1 MSSTNSRIIKA
12 NETDFLISDSGYYL
26 DGRLIA
32 IVDGS
37 KYDFMGRE
45 IFTTGFFME
54 NIGFGITSINV
65 EINTSLQP
73 IVTIT
78 FKDLYGNAVFGKD
91 VIDQDVPNY
100 SVLFNWPPPK
110 FLFTFK
116 GFLGRQVSWML
127 NLKQT
132 STSYQSDGSY
142 DIKCELIPSQ
152 WGFMGDLPFLFL
164 LATKGLKKNELPPDK
179 FKTQQTVFDLIKIG
193 LRTETKTK
201 EITKEFDT
209 LLTQMNLIKSNR
221 IVEAI
226 CYGQTIKL
234 GEEIDGKA
242 GNSKVVSTTEGKE
255 TINFSNIT
263 FAVPKEAQIN
273 GADKIKEYTSSN
285 ADALRKVN
293 TYLLLNAQI
302 GSQAGKGVGLGSID
316 FTGAPYEQEE
326 MTSRIKL
333 IDNNIR
339 VIEAAIK
346 KRVYDSSK
354 SQLEKITI
362 GQIFRQMGRDSGYIM
377 GKILEAGALGY
388 SKNKTQRDESVISKT
403 PLIGKQF
410 PLKIDTETGNEVPAI
425 GSGVDIEN
433 YELNFV
439 DKFITAVSQ
448 GVAQDLIRENQTGGL
463 PDDTKLLRRIN
474 NIEAPNVNPYK
485 PYFRNIAQN
494 IMVRAGI
501 ASFLTRSNDP
511 NYPGDYDTFWK
522 IDRESVEEVLRL
534 ASSDMDN
541 ISEQMLNEI
550 EETEYMLLKQFCYYW
565 TNLITSDGNFLLDAD
580 GKPET
585 MPFVGSQVRGVIPS
599 TVAGKAVKVDKS
611 DDQITLTIEGI
622 YDLVFGTKKNVNN
635 DNVGYDK
642 SNGAFVSKGTM
653 QAQAVLNNNILYRV
667 PLTYESENDFTF
679 VIFYGSDATKA
690 KQANNA
696 SSDDQAKNENPD
708 STGFT
713 GGQKPLVGIVPIDNF
728 YPSQAG
734 GATGANATEPLG
746 RVKFMQERLKV
757 SAIKYAEINNP
768 SPELFSSDEQKWRDK
783 VQYSTSAQLVDPNS
797 DVSTA
802 TTQIPASNLAVAVAM
817 APLSADQGLVFGPFL
832 ESTSGRNHRASIKM
846 MCTILLGKMNKVE
859 QTRNQI
865 ISDVLGQATESRD
878 TIYKQF
884 HTLYHQWEA
893 LLFDDSKYDSGKDV
907 EFPIIP
913 IENIVQTLED
923 RYGSED
929 ATDNSRHYSTKSS
942 IKSGVNKKSQIE
954 ALDTNVFVYDYP
966 LNEQAD
972 IDVRNSMIN
981 IEPMYRPDAKTT
993 VLNIFQQVCTKN
1005 NFTFVPIPGNGN
1017 FNDYLEIFKPQISTK
1032 VRLQNL
1038 FYVMFTPTP
1047 ESRVRAVNGKKST
1060 LTEDYEVSPHQDA
1073 YEVKVGSP
1081 DNKVFT
1087 NFSVD
1092 TYETKATAESIISTQ
1107 RATDN
1112 DNPNKKIATDCSQL
1126 PVMEGRSYKASFE
1139 MVGNAQVFPMQ
1150 YFYLNS
1156 IPIFNGLYQVT
1167 NVKHSITPN
1176 DMSTTA
1182 EGIRMRFSKGELA
1195 GIRPVTLDSLANI
1208 NVVEETTDASSLT
1221 KRAVNTTRQQPVF
1234 AQDDF
1239 DPSITVGIDATGGNK
1254 GSAKNYNTAESRPS
1268 YDSTQ
1273 KKNINLLLT
1282 QLTSLGVTNEFAKA
1296 AILSV
1301 ISKES
1306 GFIPQ
1311 SENLNYSPERMREVW
1326 TSISVADSKKYGNNP
1341 RAFGNWKYAN
1351 QQGNGSTGGYKYR
1364 GRGFNQI
1371 TFHDT
1376 YKEYGDKIGVN
1387 LVADPDKLNDPKYAG
1402 LVAILFFNSALKGLK
1417 NATAAYYNNP
1427 SKNLNAFQSL
1437 EDAVGAIYHANA
1449 GIGKSVSKVLA
1460 DTTGGRHK
1468 AFAVSGYMLEI
1479 VKAGKI

>member
-26 DGRLIA
+26 DGRLMA

-37 KYDFMGRE
+37 QYDFMGRE
-45 IFTTGFFME
+45 IFTTGFFRE

-78 FKDLYGNAVFGKD
+78 FKDLYGNAVFGKG

-164 LATKGLKKNELPPDK
+164 LAIKGLRKNELPPEK

-201 EITKEFDT
+201 EITKEFDV

-234 GEEIDGKA
+234 GEEINGKA

-388 SKNKTQRDESVISKT
+388 SKNKTQRDEKATSKT

-439 DKFITAVSQ
+439 DKFITAISQ
-448 GVAQDLIRENQTGGL
+448 GVAQDLIRENQIGGL

-494 IMVRAGI
+494 IMVRAGV

-565 TNLITSDGNFLLDAD
+565 TNLITNDGVYLLDAD
-580 GKPET
+580 SKPEAT
-585 MPFVGSQVRGVIPS
+585 PFVGSLFNAKIPD
-599 TVAGKAVKVDKS
+599 TITLKKVKVDKS
-611 DDQITLTIEGI
+611 NDGITLDINDI
-622 YDLVFGTKKNVNN
+622 YDLVFGSKRNVNN

-642 SNGAFVSKGTM
+642 SNGAFVSRETM

-667 PLTYESENDFTF
+667 PKTDSSANDFTF

-696 SSDDQAKNENPD
+696 SSDDQAKNEDPD
-708 STGFT
+708 ATGLT
-713 GGQKPLVGIVPIDNF
+713 GGQKPLVGIVPIDTF
-728 YPSQAG
+728 YPSQAD

-746 RVKFMQERLKV
+746 RVTFMQERLKV

-768 SPELFSSDEQKWRDK
+768 SPDLFSKDEQKWIDK
-783 VQYSTSAQLVDPNS
+783 VQYSTSAQLVDANS
-797 DVSTA
+797 DVSNA
-802 TTQIPASNLAVAVAM
+802 VTQIPASGLAVAVAM
-817 APLSADQGLVFGPFL
+817 APLSTDLGLVFGPFL
-832 ESTSGRNHRASIKM
+832 ESTSGRNHRASIKT
-846 MCTILLGKMNKVE
+846 MCTILLGKMNRVE
-859 QTRNQI
+859 QTRNKI

-893 LLFDDSKYDSGKDV
+893 LLFDDSKYDSGDAV
-907 EFPIIP
+907 TFPIIP
-913 IENIVQTLED
+913 IENIM
-923 RYGSED
+923 
-929 ATDNSRHYSTKSS
+929 
-942 IKSGVNKKSQIE
+942 
-954 ALDTNVFVYDYP
+954 DY
-966 LNEQAD
+966 
-972 IDVRNSMIN
+972 
-981 IEPMYRPDAKTT
+981 
-993 VLNIFQQVCTKN
+993 
-1005 NFTFVPIPGNGN
+1005 
-1017 FNDYLEIFKPQISTK
+1017 
-1032 VRLQNL
+1032 
-1038 FYVMFTPTP
+1038 
-1047 ESRVRAVNGKKST
+1047 
-1060 LTEDYEVSPHQDA
+1060 
-1073 YEVKVGSP
+1073 
-1081 DNKVFT
+1081 
-1087 NFSVD
+1087 
-1092 TYETKATAESIISTQ
+1092 
-1107 RATDN
+1107 
-1112 DNPNKKIATDCSQL
+1112 
-1126 PVMEGRSYKASFE
+1126 
-1139 MVGNAQVFPMQ
+1139 
-1150 YFYLNS
+1150 
-1156 IPIFNGLYQVT
+1156 
-1167 NVKHSITPN
+1167 
-1176 DMSTTA
+1176 
-1182 EGIRMRFSKGELA
+1182 
-1195 GIRPVTLDSLANI
+1195 
-1208 NVVEETTDASSLT
+1208 
-1221 KRAVNTTRQQPVF
+1221 
-1234 AQDDF
+1234 
-1239 DPSITVGIDATGGNK
+1239 
-1254 GSAKNYNTAESRPS
+1254 
-1268 YDSTQ
+1268 
-1273 KKNINLLLT
+1273 
-1282 QLTSLGVTNEFAKA
+1282 
-1296 AILSV
+1296 
-1301 ISKES
+1301 
-1306 GFIPQ
+1306 
-1311 SENLNYSPERMREVW
+1311 
-1326 TSISVADSKKYGNNP
+1326 
-1341 RAFGNWKYAN
+1341 
-1351 QQGNGSTGGYKYR
+1351 
-1364 GRGFNQI
+1364 
-1371 TFHDT
+1371 
-1376 YKEYGDKIGVN
+1376 
-1387 LVADPDKLNDPKYAG
+1387 
-1402 LVAILFFNSALKGLK
+1402 
-1417 NATAAYYNNP
+1417 
-1427 SKNLNAFQSL
+1427 
-1437 EDAVGAIYHANA
+1437 
-1449 GIGKSVSKVLA
+1449 
-1460 DTTGGRHK
+1460 
-1468 AFAVSGYMLEI
+1468 
-1479 VKAGKI
+1479 